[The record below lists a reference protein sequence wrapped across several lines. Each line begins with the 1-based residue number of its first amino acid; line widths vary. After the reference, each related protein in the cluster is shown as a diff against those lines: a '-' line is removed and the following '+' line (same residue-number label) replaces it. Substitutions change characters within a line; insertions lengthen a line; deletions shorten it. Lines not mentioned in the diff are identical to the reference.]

1 VQTTLLGL
9 AIAFIIALIAALVG
23 PYFIDW
29 NQFRPQFEAQA
40 TQIIGAP
47 VRVSGKLDA
56 RLLPSPSLRLRSVV
70 VGGANDLGKVRADKL
85 DVEFSLGSLMRGEW
99 RATELTIDGMALD
112 LGLDPQGRI
121 DWPASIG
128 KFNLGTLAIDR
139 LNLTGRIALHDA
151 ASRGTLELNDIAF
164 SGDVRSLAGSV
175 RGDGN
180 FMLSGT
186 RYPFRVS
193 SGQSA
198 DGNGTRVH
206 LNIDPAVRAF
216 SADLDGVL
224 SFESRAPRFEGALTL
239 AASAGPK
246 AKKADAEA
254 STPWRIA
261 AKIKA
266 DPATARLEQLEASY
280 GPDDAALKFV
290 GLGDVRFGASPL
302 LHVALSAK
310 QLDADKFAAKDNNKD
325 NTAAEPIRLL
335 PALRALIATAPEP
348 PIATQ
353 IELSSEQIMLG
364 GRPLQNFAADLRADA
379 KSWTIDR
386 LDFRAPGTTR
396 VSLSGTNAQPGP
408 SRHFLG
414 ALSVESSDPGTLA
427 AWLQGRS
434 EVTYRNQKPMRLR
447 GDVNVSADRVALD
460 AIKAEIDG
468 GAVEGRIAITDRAAG
483 GGGARIDAELKAE
496 RLDLDASTA
505 FVRSLLGPQA
515 EWPDAVQLSLD
526 IGHAISSGQ
535 DLHPFTAKLGYGAKA
550 ISLDGLKIGE
560 ATGVT
565 LEGAGAFDRVAATGM
580 LALNSSAASLGQ
592 ITGLIAPLAPAVAA
606 RLNAMG
612 PGPGPARLKLVLA
625 LDKDSERADRTSAHA
640 TLDIDAPQVK
650 GVATITAKPE
660 AAALRA
666 LDLDKL
672 QRSEITI
679 ESKLSSEKGNSLLAM
694 LGLDGMVAAEGPT
707 QFQGSVSGAW
717 HAPLRLKINLS
728 GTGLDAEAQGTAEP
742 WAAQPKAGVSLKAHN
757 INLAPLFD
765 LKPADRLMQNIS
777 VTSRVSLLAGKLTFE
792 DLDGAMAGS
801 RLRGRVSLTLD
812 DERNVD
818 GEIGL
823 DALDLAPA
831 LALAI
836 GSRGHDAAEPLGSG
850 LLKGWRGRIAF
861 QALRGQLPDG
871 GELRPFS
878 GTVRSDGQS
887 LTLDALKGGIGGGQA
902 NATIDA
908 RQTANGIALNARLQ
922 FSGVDGTALHYRA
935 LKMPTG
941 RASMQMTLA
950 SQGRSASALTGAM
963 SGSGTMTLESAA
975 IRGLDPHAFDVAI
988 RASDAGQATN
998 DVRLREIVD
1007 PVLAGGALL
1016 VASAQ
1021 IPFTI
1026 RDGRLRVGPTTLDSD
1041 VARATVS
1048 GGYDIPA
1055 DQADI
1060 RATIASAAI
1069 GQVSSRPEIQIFAAG
1084 SPDALDRTVDVTA
1097 LSSWLAV
1104 RAIDRETRRLDSIE
1118 RGEPAPP
1125 ATPASI
1131 PPPAAQPPVA
1141 APSPVPSL
1149 VPSVVPNAILPGQP
1163 ASEAPLPD
1171 LRRPPPKPRPS
1182 APVNAP
1188 RPVAP
1193 PVTSTLPG
1201 TSAPVMSQQ
1210 LAPLPPPIE
1219 VRPAPG
1225 PVPRPPKPRPPLV
1238 LTPQFANPASTN

>member
-1 VQTTLLGL
+1 MQTTLLGL

-29 NQFRPQFEAQA
+29 DQFRPQFEAQA
-40 TQIIGAP
+40 TQIVGAP
-47 VRVSGKLDA
+47 VRVAGKLDA
-56 RLLPSPSLRLRSVV
+56 RMLPSPSLRLRSVV

-121 DWPASIG
+121 DWPVSTG
-128 KFNLGTLAIDR
+128 KFNLGSLAIDR
-139 LNLTGRIALHDA
+139 LNLTGRIALHDG

-206 LNIDPAVRAF
+206 LNIDPALRAF
-216 SADLDGVL
+216 SADIEGVL
-224 SFESRAPRFEGALTL
+224 SFESRAPRFEGAVTL
-239 AASAGPK
+239 AASAGANPAGNK
-246 AKKADAEA
+246 TKNADAP
-254 STPWRIA
+254 TPWRITA
-261 AKIKA
+261 RIKA
-266 DPATARLEQLEASY
+266 DPAAARLEQLEASY
-280 GPDDAALKFV
+280 GSDDAALKFSGV
-290 GLGDVRFGASPL
+290 GDVRFGASPL
-302 LHVALSAK
+302 LHAALSAR
-310 QLDADKFAAKDNNKD
+310 QLDADKFAAKD

-335 PALRALIATAPEP
+335 PALRAMIATAPEP
-348 PIATQ
+348 PITTQ
-353 IELSSEQIMLG
+353 IELSCEQIMLG

-379 KSWTIDR
+379 KSWTINQ

-396 VSLSGTNAQPGP
+396 VSLSGSNVQPGP
-408 SRHFLG
+408 ARRFLG
-414 ALSVESSDPGTLA
+414 ALSVESSDPDTLA

-447 GDVNVSADRVALD
+447 GDVNVSADRVAID

-468 GAVEGRIAITDRAAG
+468 GAVEGRIAITDHAA
-483 GGGARIDAELKAE
+483 GGGARIDAALKAE
-496 RLDLDASTA
+496 RLDLDASTG

-515 EWPDAVQLSLD
+515 EWPDEVQLSLD

-535 DLHPFTAKLGYGAKA
+535 DLHPFMAKLGYGPKA

-560 ATGVT
+560 TNGVT
-565 LEGAGAFDRVAATGM
+565 LEGAGAFDRVAATGK

-592 ITGLIAPLAPAVAA
+592 ITALIAPLAPAVAA

-612 PGPGPARLKLVLA
+612 SGPGPARLKLALA
-625 LDKDSERADRTSAHA
+625 LDKDAERADRSSVHA
-640 TLDIDAPQVK
+640 ALDIDAPQLR
-650 GVATITAKPE
+650 GAATFTTKPE

-672 QRSEITI
+672 QRSEINI
-679 ESKLSSEKGNSLLAM
+679 ESKLSSDKGNALLAL
-694 LGLDGMVAAEGPT
+694 LGLDGIIAAEGPT

-728 GTGLDAEAQGTAEP
+728 GAGLDAEAQGTTEP
-742 WAAQPKAGVSLKAHN
+742 WASQPKASVNLKAHN
-757 INLAPLFD
+757 INLAPLLD

-831 LALAI
+831 FALAI
-836 GSRGHDAAEPLGSG
+836 GSRGRDAAEPFGSG
-850 LLKGWRGRIAF
+850 LVKGWRGRIAF

-871 GELRPFS
+871 GELRPFG
-878 GTVRSDGQS
+878 GTVKSDGQT

-902 NATIDA
+902 NANIDV

-922 FSGVDGTALHYRA
+922 FNDVDGSALHYRA
-935 LKMPTG
+935 LKMPAG

-963 SGSGTMTLESAA
+963 SGNGTMTLESAA
-975 IRGLDPHAFDVAI
+975 IGGLDPRAFDVAI

-998 DVRLREIVD
+998 DTRLREIVD

-1026 RDGRLRVGPTTLDSD
+1026 RDGRLRVSPTTLDSD
-1041 VARATVS
+1041 VARAIVS

-1084 SPDALDRTVDVTA
+1084 SPDALDRTVDVAA

-1131 PPPAAQPPVA
+1131 PPPAAQPPIA
-1141 APSPVPSL
+1141 APGL
-1149 VPSVVPNAILPGQP
+1149 VPSVVPGAVLPGQP
-1163 ASEAPLPD
+1163 TSEAPLLEP
-1171 LRRPPPKPRPS
+1171 RRLPPKPRVV
-1182 APVNAP
+1182 APLIAP
-1188 RPVAP
+1188 RPPLVP
-1193 PVTSTLPG
+1193 PLTN
-1201 TSAPVMSQQ
+1201 APVVSQQ
-1210 LAPLPPPIE
+1210 VAPLPPPIE

-1225 PVPRPPKPRPPLV
+1225 SAPRPPKPRPPLV
-1238 LTPQFANPASTN
+1238 LTPQLANPASPAN

>member
-9 AIAFIIALIAALVG
+9 AIAFIIALIAALIG

-29 NQFRPQFEAQA
+29 DQFRPQFEAEA

-47 VRVSGKLDA
+47 VRVAGKLDA

-121 DWPASIG
+121 DWPASTG
-128 KFNLGTLAIDR
+128 KFNLGTLSIDR

-151 ASRGTLELNDIAF
+151 ASRGTLELNEIAF

-180 FMLSGT
+180 FKLSGT

-206 LNIDPAVRAF
+206 LNIDPALRAF
-216 SADLDGVL
+216 SADLEGVL

-239 AASAGPK
+239 AASAGPNVAGSNAAGSK
-246 AKKADAEA
+246 TKSADAP
-254 STPWRIA
+254 TPWRIA

-280 GPDDAALKFV
+280 GLDDAALKFV

-302 LHVALSAK
+302 LHAVLSAR
-310 QLDADKFAAKDNNKD
+310 QLDVDKFAAKD

-379 KSWTIDR
+379 KSWTINQ

-396 VSLSGTNAQPGP
+396 VSLSGSNVQPGP
-408 SRHFLG
+408 TRHFLG
-414 ALSVESSDPGTLA
+414 ALSVESSDPDTLA

-434 EVTYRNQKPMRLR
+434 EVSYRNQKTMRLR
-447 GDVNVSADRVALD
+447 GDVNVSADRVAID

-468 GAVEGRIAITDRAAG
+468 GAVEGRIAITDHAADG
-483 GGGARIDAELKAE
+483 SVRLDAELKAE
-496 RLDLDASTA
+496 RLDLDTSTA

-515 EWPDAVQLSLD
+515 EWPDEVQLSLD
-526 IGHAISSGQ
+526 IGHAISAGQ
-535 DLHPFTAKLGYGAKA
+535 DLHPFMAKLGYGPKT

-560 ATGVT
+560 ASGVT
-565 LEGAGAFDRVAATGM
+565 LEGTGAFDRVSATGR
-580 LALNSSAASLGQ
+580 LALNSGAASLGQ
-592 ITGLIAPLAPAVAA
+592 ITGLIAPLAPAFAA
-606 RLNAMG
+606 RLNALG
-612 PGPGPARLKLVLA
+612 SAPGPARLKLTLA
-625 LDKDSERADRTSAHA
+625 LDKDSEHADRTNAHA
-640 TLDIDAPQVK
+640 ALDLDAPQLK
-650 GVATITAKPE
+650 GGATITAKPE

-672 QRSEITI
+672 QRSEVTI
-679 ESKLSSEKGNSLLAM
+679 ESKLSSEKGSVLLAL
-694 LGLDGMVAAEGPT
+694 LGLDGMVAAEGPA
-707 QFQGSVSGAW
+707 QFQGSVSGVW

-728 GTGLDAEAQGTAEP
+728 GAGLDAEAQGTAEP
-742 WAAQPKAGVSLKAHN
+742 WASQPKAGVSLKAHN

-777 VTSRVSLLAGKLTFE
+777 LTSRVSLLAGKLTFE

-812 DERNVD
+812 DERNVE

-831 LALAI
+831 FALAI
-836 GSRGHDAAEPLGSG
+836 GARGRDAAEPLGAG

-871 GELRPFS
+871 GELRPVS

-887 LTLDALKGGIGGGQA
+887 LTLDAIKGGIGGGQA

-922 FSGVDGTALHYRA
+922 LSGVDGAALHYRA
-935 LKMPTG
+935 LKMPSG
-941 RASMQMTLA
+941 RASMQMTLT

-963 SGSGTMTLESAA
+963 SGNGTMTLESAA
-975 IRGLDPHAFDVAI
+975 IGGLDPRAFDVAI
-988 RASDAGQATN
+988 RASDSGQATN
-998 DVRLREIVD
+998 DIRLREIVE
-1007 PVLAGGALL
+1007 PALSGGALL

-1026 RDGRLRVGPTTLDSD
+1026 RDGRLRVSPTTLDSD
-1041 VARATVS
+1041 VARAIIS

-1060 RATIASAAI
+1060 RATITSAAI

-1084 SPDALDRTVDVTA
+1084 SPDALDRTVDVAA

-1104 RAIDRETRRLDSIE
+1104 RVIDRETRRLDSIE
-1118 RGEPAPP
+1118 RGEPPP

-1131 PPPAAQPPVA
+1131 PPPAAQPPIA
-1141 APSPVPSL
+1141 T
-1149 VPSVVPNAILPGQP
+1149 PNAVLPGQP
-1163 ASEAPLPD
+1163 VSEPPFAEP
-1171 LRRPPPKPRPS
+1171 RRLLPPKPRIS
-1182 APVNAP
+1182 APVSAP
-1188 RPVAP
+1188 RPPVAP
-1193 PVTSTLPG
+1193 PMTSTLPG
-1201 TSAPVMSQQ
+1201 TNAPVVSQQ
-1210 LAPLPPPIE
+1210 VAPLPPPIE

-1225 PVPRPPKPRPPLV
+1225 PAPRPKPRPPLV
-1238 LTPQFANPASTN
+1238 LTPQLANPTQSTY